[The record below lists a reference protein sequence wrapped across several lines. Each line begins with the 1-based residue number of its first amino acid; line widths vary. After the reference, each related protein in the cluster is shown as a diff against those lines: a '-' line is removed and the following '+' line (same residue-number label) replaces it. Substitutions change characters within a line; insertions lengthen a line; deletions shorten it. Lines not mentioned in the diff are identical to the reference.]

1 MKRLT
6 GLSLAL
12 VFVACTTSWHAAAGP
27 IIDGREWYQPVELV
41 GYSWNDFDAVCGA
54 GTCSGLL
61 GGSGPN
67 LTGWIWASIYEVG
80 DLLAATSPHP
90 GGISTYQA
98 YGTQPYANFIT
109 DTGFL
114 RTTDDGLAISFGLT
128 GVAGFTSTLVAGG
141 GMAYVG
147 LAQTGLGFPQG
158 PPFTSRFSTE
168 ATYPTD
174 ATTEGEPYIGGWL
187 YRSAEVP
194 APATLWL
201 VALGVA
207 ALRWSRYRGA

>member
-1 MKRLT
+1 MNRLT
-6 GLSLAL
+6 RLSVAL
-12 VFVACTTSWHAAAGP
+12 VFAACTTSWQASAGP

-41 GYSWNDFDAVCGA
+41 GYSWNDFNAVCGA
-54 GTCSGLL
+54 GACSGLL

-67 LTGWIWASIYEVG
+67 LSGWIWASIYELG

-90 GGISTYQA
+90 GGIATYQ
-98 YGTQPYANFIT
+98 TSQLQPWIDWRT

-114 RTTDDGLAISFGLT
+114 PTTDIFLAINLGIT
-128 GVAGFTSTLVAGG
+128 AVAGLTSTLAPGDAS
-141 GMAYVG
+141 AYVG
-147 LAQTGLGFPQG
+147 IAQASIFASRSDFGST
-158 PPFTSRFSTE
+158 FTSDVTAEITE
-168 ATYPTD
+168 A
-174 ATTEGEPYIGGWL
+174 GPYFGAWL
-187 YRSAEVP
+187 YRAAEVP